1 MVAEF
6 FVGLASCVAINILGV
21 LLLARRGLLSEIGP
35 FVIVVL
41 NFVAIL
47 VPAIKGH
54 KSFSA
59 GFAAGY
65 GAIVVIGVVACFAF
79 IANIPGVR

>member
-6 FVGLASCVAINILGV
+6 FLGVASCVALNILGV
-21 LLLARRGLLSEIGP
+21 ILLARGDVLSSQIAP
-35 FVIVVL
+35 FLVIAL
-41 NFVAIL
+41 NFVAIV
-47 VPAIKGH
+47 VPAVMGH

-65 GAIVVIGVVACFAF
+65 GVIVVIGVVACFAF
-79 IANIPGVR
+79 IESIAG